1 MHSVV
6 SARQMAVRNSKQPDE
21 LRGDTLKLSS
31 VVAQWLVSERRAGTR
46 LALPQLPVH
55 QQADPGGGAGQT
67 REQERARES
76 KREGLTRRTLSFLQ
90 QRASQRRHGQTARSV
105 RGAKSKASR
114 EASTQ
119 TGSSVPSQ
127 RTRSPSA
134 EGRERRR
141 PSHAVLMFREGT
153 EERNAVRTRNR
164 GRRRGSRVHLMS
176 EDLPVIWT

>member
-1 MHSVV
+1 MSSAETHSNSRPSSHSGSFLNVV
-6 SARQMAVRNSKQPDE
+6 QERDWHFHSSRSTSRPILEEGRVRRESK
-21 LRGDTLKLSS
+21 
-31 VVAQWLVSERRAGTR
+31 
-46 LALPQLPVH
+46 
-55 QQADPGGGAGQT
+55 
-67 REQERARES
+67 REQE
-76 KREGLTRRTLSFLQ
+76 REGLTRRTLSFLQ